1 MEKHIYIYKS
11 EMLVTEI
18 GTSSKQYLRAGGVT
32 FGQRNSGSTVW
43 HLSHCDSAT
52 TVLGF
57 SSAPSRCRYS
67 AYGFREANANMPAL
81 GFTGQRLEKVT
92 GCYPLGNGHR
102 FYSPL
107 LMRFIQADTL
117 SPFSAGGINAY
128 AYCQN
133 DPINRH
139 DPSGRFVE
147 WLRQRV
153 SRLNR
158 WLSPQTPPPSRRS
171 SLSQQDTTIDI
182 DTPTPPPSRRNSL
195 TLEPTPQIDMLGQA
209 ARDYTYHVID
219 SAVNDVMRAPRF
231 IARQWNRLPRPVRS
245 AVTLTAPR
253 RVIVQRFNQLPED
266 VQAGVFYGGLFL
278 AAPTV
283 ATAALGAIRTGSFV
297 LVSPVALYTGNL
309 TPEQRLAL
317 NLN

>member
-1 MEKHIYIYKS
+1 MDKNRYFYKNG
-11 EMLVTEI
+11 MLVTET
-18 GTSSKQYLRAGGVT
+18 GTSSKQYLRARGVT
-32 FGQRNSGSTVW
+32 FGQRNSGSTAW
-43 HLSHCDSAT
+43 HLPHCDSAT

-57 SSAPSRCRYS
+57 SPAPSRCRYS

-107 LMRFIQADTL
+107 LMRFIQADAL
-117 SPFSAGGINAY
+117 SPFSAGGTNAY

-139 DPSGRFVE
+139 DPSGRFFE

-158 WLSPQTPPPSRRS
+158 RLSPQTPPPSRRS

-182 DTPTPPPSRRNSL
+182 GTPTPPPSRRNSL
-195 TLEPTPQIDMLGQA
+195 TPEPTPQIDRLGQA
-209 ARDYTYHVID
+209 ALDYTYHVID
-219 SAVNDVMRAPRF
+219 NAVDDLMRVPSR
-231 IARQWNRLPRPVRS
+231 IARQWDRLPRPVRS
-245 AVTLTAPR
+245 AITFIAYGP
-253 RVIVQRFNQLPED
+253 RFNQRQED
-266 VQAGVFYGGLFL
+266 VQVGIFYGGRFL
-278 AAPTV
+278 PAPTA
-283 ATAALGAIRTGSFV
+283 ATDVSGDIRTGSFV
-297 LVSPVALYTGNL
+297 PVSPVAFHTRNPI
-309 TPEQRLAL
+309 TEQPRASR
-317 NLN
+317 N